1 MAASPGE
8 PAKVDA
14 LIVGGGPA
22 GLTAAIY
29 LGRFRRRFALVDSGE
44 SRLGLVPTTHNH
56 PGFPDG
62 VEGPVLWDRMRVQ
75 AERYGAVVRRGAI
88 EAIRRDGAGF
98 ACELDGGEIRAR
110 YVVLATGVSDRPPS
124 ANFAEAV
131 ERGLIR
137 VCPICDAYEVI
148 DHQIGVIGIGERG
161 AREALFLSD
170 YSPRG
175 TLLHA
180 GEPSELSDALRAQL
194 AERGVALMET
204 EISRVVIEPA
214 NTIALELCDGDRR
227 RFDTVYSALG
237 MENRNGLA
245 VALRASTN
253 EAGCILVDDH
263 QQTSVDGLYAVGD
276 VVRGLN
282 QISIAEAEA
291 AIAATDIHNR
301 LRASNI
307 AVVGGQ
313 PPTPVRLDMPVA
325 IP

>member
-1 MAASPGE
+1 MAAHRADTTE
-8 PAKVDA
+8 VDA

-22 GLTAAIY
+22 GLTGAIY
-29 LGRFRRRFALVDSGE
+29 LGRFRRSFSLVDAGE
-44 SRLGLVPTTHNH
+44 SRLGLIPTTHNH

-62 VEGPVLWDRMRVQ
+62 VDGPVLWARMKAQ

-88 EAIRRDGAGF
+88 EAIRRDGEGF
-98 ACELDGGEIRAR
+98 ACELDGGDIRAR
-110 YVVLATGVSDRPPS
+110 YVLLATGVADRPPS

-131 ERGLIR
+131 QRGLIR

-148 DHQIGVIGIGERG
+148 DHEIGVIGIGERG

-170 YSPRG
+170 YSSRV

-180 GEPSELSDALRAQL
+180 GQPDELGGALRAQL
-194 AERGVALMET
+194 AERRIDLIET
-204 EISRVVIEPA
+204 EIAGVAIEPA
-214 NTIALELCDGDRR
+214 NAIALELCDGGRL

-237 MENRNGLA
+237 METRNGLA
-245 VALRASTN
+245 VALGVKIN
-253 EAGCILVDDH
+253 DAGCILVDEH
-263 QQTSVDGLYAVGD
+263 QRTSVDGLYAAGD

-301 LRASNI
+301 LRASKPETS
-307 AVVGGQ
+307 Q
-313 PPTPVRLDMPVA
+313 
-325 IP
+325 